1 MKKFF
6 IVAIAVAAI
15 AFTACNSNTNSNS
28 KEASDDTATSTLENK
43 DTAAASVM
51 DNVPMKDVVAGYL
64 QIKNAL
70 ANDNGND
77 AASGGKAMVAAM
89 SQLNTASFTDAQ
101 KKSYTDMQD
110 DLKENAEHIGENAGK
125 IDHQREHFEM
135 LSQDMY
141 DLVKTFNAG
150 ENLYKDYCPMYN
162 KGKGA
167 FWISETKEIKNPY
180 LGKEMPDCGKM
191 QEEIKP

>member
-6 IVAIAVAAI
+6 IAAIAVAAI
-15 AFTACNSNTNSNS
+15 VFTACNSNNNSNT
-28 KEASDDTATSTLENK
+28 KEASEDTTASMSNNK
-43 DTAAASVM
+43 EAAMAPG
-51 DNVPMKDVVAGYL
+51 DNAPMKDIVTGYL

-89 SQLNTASFTDAQ
+89 SQINTAAFTDAQ
-101 KKSYTDMQD
+101 RKTFNDMQD

-141 DLVKTFNAG
+141 DLVRTFNAG

-180 LGKEMPDCGKM
+180 LGKKMPDCGEVK
-191 QEEIKP
+191 EEIKQ